1 MRPLS
6 FALPLLIALPLL
18 ATCATTPASPNAAK
32 YPPRGNGCH
41 VRVFYGPTPGVK
53 AWDDLGVANVD
64 CPLDVGAAQCLGRL
78 RAAACRMGG
87 DLLFDV
93 PKKPLRPTEQ
103 GMSYRGQVAHTQ
115 QGQDDRQKDEAADGE
130 DQPPQ
135 DSGPVEPLGSSAP
148 SAPAAVTPARADDP
162 RDGAAK

>member
-1 MRPLS
+1 MLPLVRPFS
-6 FALPLLIALPLL
+6 FALALLIALPL
-18 ATCATTPASPNAAK
+18 ATCVTPAGPNAK
-32 YPPRGNGCH
+32 YPPRGNGCR

-53 AWDDLGVANVD
+53 AWDDLGVASVD

-115 QGQDDRQKDEAADGE
+115 QRQDDRQQDEAADGE
-130 DQPPQ
+130 DQPPL

-148 SAPAAVTPARADDP
+148 AVPAAVTPARADD
-162 RDGAAK
+162 GAAK